1 MGKNVIPSRVAQLFN
16 QIRQS
21 IWREPWPTDR
31 KGHIRLVL
39 NDLLLHLHPVTVP
52 KPALKVTY
60 SFGLGG
66 LSALLVVVMAIT
78 GVLLMFAYTPAPDEA
93 YRSIESLQTDV
104 WLGQYIRNVHHWSG
118 NLLLILAALHLLR
131 VYFTAAFHAPRQFN
145 WVLGLL
151 LLTWIALS
159 NFTGYLLPWDQL
171 SYWAVTIG
179 AGLIDYVPFV
189 GHDLSRIVLGGS
201 EVGAGTL
208 TNFFA
213 LHVAVLPL
221 LIVTTLSYH
230 IWRVRKD
237 GFSIPRRV
245 DEPPPNPRKVEIVTT
260 SPHLIALELA
270 GGLLVLALLLGFSLW
285 RDAPLL
291 EAADP
296 NHPLNPSKAAWYFV
310 GFQELLLHF
319 HPTYVA
325 FFIPA
330 LTVTSLLLL
339 PYLDLNPE
347 RDPDVTGIWFR
358 SRRGRRLAL
367 FGGLLGAV
375 ATTALV
381 VVDEFWLNLPEVLDF
396 WPASISNGLA
406 PLGFTLAV
414 LVVLWRL
421 FRARGATVSECNMM
435 IFTLLV
441 VSFVVLTVIG
451 MYFRGKNWALMWPWE
466 I

>member
-1 MGKNVIPSRVAQLFN
+1 MIPSRFAHLFT
-16 QIRQS
+16 QIRHS

-52 KPALKVTY
+52 KRALKVTY
-60 SFGLGG
+60 TFGLGG
-66 LSALLVVVMAIT
+66 LSIMLFVVLAIT
-78 GVLLMFAYTPAPDEA
+78 GVLLMFAYTPTPDQA
-93 YRSIESLQTDV
+93 YSSMESLQTDI
-104 WLGQYIRNVHHWSG
+104 WLGQFIRNLHHWSG
-118 NLLLILAALHLLR
+118 NLLLILVVLHMLR
-131 VYFTAAFHAPRQFN
+131 VFYTAAFHFPRQFN

-151 LLTWIALS
+151 LLALVALS

-179 AGLIDYVPFV
+179 AGLIDYLPFV

-208 TNFFA
+208 KNFFA
-213 LHVAVLPL
+213 LHVAVLPF

-237 GFSIPRRV
+237 AFSIPRRL
-245 DEPPPNPRKVEIVTT
+245 DEPPLNPRKVETMT
-260 SPHLIALELA
+260 ASPHLIVLELV
-270 GGLLVLALLLGFSLW
+270 GGLIVLALLLGFSLW

-330 LTVTSLLLL
+330 LTMMSLLLL

-347 RDPDVTGIWFR
+347 RDPNVTGIWFR
-358 SRRGRRLAL
+358 SLRGRRLAL
-367 FGGLLGAV
+367 IGAV
-375 ATTALV
+375 VGVTATTALV
-381 VVDEFWLNLPEVLDF
+381 VVDEFWLNLPQLLDF
-396 WPASISNGLA
+396 WPASISNGLV
-406 PLGFTLAV
+406 PLGFTLV
-414 LVVLWRL
+414 MVVGMWRL
-421 FRARGATVSECNMM
+421 LWARGATVSECNLT
-435 IFTLLV
+435 IFTLLM

-451 MYFRGKNWALMWPWE
+451 IYFRGENWALMWPWE